1 MLAPY
6 TEFTGGNPGPLVPA
20 DVCCGRRLR
29 PRVPEERATAS
40 RSAVSVGLKSES
52 ARMERALS
60 ADWSGLRTL
69 AVRAVPCDPRNV
81 RPGDADIGQFA
92 VSELVQ
98 LVEARIVAPP
108 GLEEVED
115 CDQHDLC
122 LSIPGRRRVI
132 LVGAKIRFHAAS
144 QQSSCCDAAMSKMQ
158 CSSHCIFTKIKRFQP
173 QLFAEGPPAYRV
185 AMRRSRAARN
195 RSRWPR
201 QNAPSSVE

>member
-1 MLAPY
+1 MARTPSAAICHAASAPASPPPTMCTAWKRSSLMGQNYACRGSATMLAPY

-92 VSELVQ
+92 VAELVQ

-122 LSIPGRRRVI
+122 LSIPGLSRGI
-132 LVGAKIRFHAAS
+132 LVGAKNRVP
-144 QQSSCCDAAMSKMQ
+144 CCIATETMLR
-158 CSSHCIFTKIKRFQP
+158 CSY
-173 QLFAEGPPAYRV
+173 AE
-185 AMRRSRAARN
+185 
-195 RSRWPR
+195 
-201 QNAPSSVE
+201 NAV